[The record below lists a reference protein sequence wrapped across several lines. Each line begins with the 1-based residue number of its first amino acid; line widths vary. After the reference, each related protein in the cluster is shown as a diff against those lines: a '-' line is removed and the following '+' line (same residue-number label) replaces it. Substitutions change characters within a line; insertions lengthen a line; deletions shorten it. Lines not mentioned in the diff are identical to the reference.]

1 MEKPVLADFGIRQS
15 RINLIESEIHKRNQ
29 YKLRKRNHSNVGTFI
44 IGGTLF
50 GTLGLFLLLF
60 IPPEFAIIL
69 FCILFI
75 AGGILASNPNAT
87 RSIGTIFGNHLK
99 SLGVISNE
107 KSVQIIER
115 PITDEEIKN
124 YEAFLAKER
133 AWNDALLAKK
143 KAWDYQQRITWE
155 SMDGY
160 KFEEEIGN
168 LLRKNK
174 WNVQVTQQSS
184 DGGIDIF
191 GSDPRGR
198 KVYIQCKKWK
208 EKCSVKP
215 VREIYGVTLSKDK
228 NALAMV
234 ICTGGFT
241 IPAIEFGKE
250 SGVKLWDMRHVM
262 ALAEKAW
269 RINA

>member
-1 MEKPVLADFGIRQS
+1 MKKPVLADFGIRQS

-29 YKLRKRNHSNVGTFI
+29 YKLRKRNHSNVDVGIFI

-50 GTLGLFLLLF
+50 GTSFCFLFGLSNATPNALIVFF
-60 IPPEFAIIL
+60 WIL
-69 FCILFI
+69 FV
-75 AGGILASNPNAT
+75 AGGILATNPKAS

-107 KSVQIIER
+107 KYVQKIER
-115 PITDEEIKN
+115 PITEEEIKN

-133 AWNDALLAKK
+133 AWDNALLAKK

-160 KFEEEIGN
+160 KFEEEIGK

-174 WNVQVTQQSS
+174 WNVQVTQRSS
-184 DGGIDIF
+184 DGGIDLF

-198 KVYIQCKKWK
+198 KVYIQCKRWK
-208 EKCSVKP
+208 GKCQVQP
-215 VREIYGVTLSKDK
+215 VREIYGVTQSKDK

-241 IPAIEFGKE
+241 KAAKEFGQE
-250 SGVKLWDMRHVM
+250 SNVKLWDMEYVM
-262 ALAEKAW
+262 KLAET
-269 RINA
+269 I